1 MDFIESK
8 TRALDL
14 QARLVAIER
23 LAWRAIQHFKQDAYA
38 DQRAA
43 ELNIQAS
50 KAFCRLI
57 GQQEGGDEGEELA
70 RRRAR
75 LDHPVSPIG
84 NGGGDRTAAER
95 FH

>member
-50 KAFCRLI
+50 KAAMKEKNWP
-57 GQQEGGDEGEELA
+57 GVA
-70 RRRAR
+70 
-75 LDHPVSPIG
+75 PVSITRYPP
-84 NGGGDRTAAER
+84 
-95 FH
+95 